1 MNKRFEE
8 LVKGMEKLVREGLDL
23 KICFN
28 SLRKNRVDEDD
39 AWKIIN
45 NVIHNII
52 STSFKPKKEED
63 VMEERVIIDQ
73 EVLVGMFFDKMKSKK
88 GYTERE
94 VSKNKKTPDY
104 HTIRQC
110 KITLDDIGIIKIKTI
125 TDHND
130 ITTFIFDNKD
140 TIETGK
146 FKSNMCD
153 PDGDWVNLTPKF
165 LEWFSLLLS
174 K

>member
-52 STSFKPKKEED
+52 STSFKPKKEEA
-63 VMEERVIIDQ
+63 
-73 EVLVGMFFDKMKSKK
+73 
-88 GYTERE
+88 
-94 VSKNKKTPDY
+94 
-104 HTIRQC
+104 
-110 KITLDDIGIIKIKTI
+110 
-125 TDHND
+125 
-130 ITTFIFDNKD
+130 
-140 TIETGK
+140 
-146 FKSNMCD
+146 
-153 PDGDWVNLTPKF
+153 
-165 LEWFSLLLS
+165 
-174 K
+174 